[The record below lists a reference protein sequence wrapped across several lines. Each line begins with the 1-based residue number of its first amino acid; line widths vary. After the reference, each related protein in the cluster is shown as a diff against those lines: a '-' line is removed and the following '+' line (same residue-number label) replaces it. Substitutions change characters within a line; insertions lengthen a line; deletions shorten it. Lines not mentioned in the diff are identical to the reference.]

1 MNDSTDTSSN
11 SEPETRREIAASPPA
26 TGGNRTVEL
35 QGSRA
40 PTRNSELHGSKRIS
54 SANHKATTSAK
65 IRNEEQGKVL
75 AIKKKASKDNVP
87 TNKDGI
93 FEQVMRSREQRLADG
108 QALRETV
115 PRASHAVW
123 KRPDKRRDPIDILKA
138 SNRGRLP
145 ELVPV
150 RYGRMLRSPFTFLR
164 GSSGL
169 MAHDLATLPTTGL
182 RVQACGDCHL
192 LNFGLFATPERNLT
206 FDINDFD
213 ETLPAPWE
221 WDVMRLAVSFVVA
234 ARDSHLTDKQAKGAA
249 VECVRAYRVRLRECS
264 KMSPLEV
271 WYDSLDAQTI
281 VDMAPNAKIR
291 KFREEIV
298 GKAQQRIGDYLY
310 PKISGE
316 VGGRRRLIDQ
326 PPVLFHVSET
336 GFAEVVREAQVA
348 YRSSLP
354 DERRVLFDRFR
365 LEDIAIKAV
374 GIGSVGTRCFV
385 GLFFSAENHP
395 LLLQFKEACPSVL
408 EPYAGKSIYENNGQR
423 VVTGQRLMQSASDIF
438 LGWTHGREGRH
449 FYVRQL
455 RDMKMSAP
463 IEGASAA
470 QFLLY
475 AELCGRTLAHAHAKS
490 GDAATM
496 SGYLGK
502 SDTFDQ
508 AIGQFALA
516 YADQNAKDHAA
527 LVTAVKTGRIKAVV
541 EEKAEA

>member
-1 MNDSTDTSSN
+1 
-11 SEPETRREIAASPPA
+11 
-26 TGGNRTVEL
+26 
-35 QGSRA
+35 
-40 PTRNSELHGSKRIS
+40 
-54 SANHKATTSAK
+54 
-65 IRNEEQGKVL
+65 
-75 AIKKKASKDNVP
+75 
-87 TNKDGI
+87 
-93 FEQVMRSREQRLADG
+93 MRSREQRLADG
-108 QALRETV
+108 HALRDTV
-115 PRASHAVW
+115 PRTSHADW

-138 SNRGRLP
+138 SNRGRLRQ
-145 ELVPV
+145 LVPI

-164 GSSGL
+164 GSAGL
-169 MAHDLATLPTTGL
+169 MAHDLATTPTTGI

-192 LNFGLFATPERNLT
+192 LNFGLFATPERNLI

-221 WDVMRLAVSFVVA
+221 WDVMRLAVSFVVG
-234 ARDSHLTDKQAKGAA
+234 ARDNHLTDRQAKAAA

-264 KMSPLEV
+264 QMSPLEV
-271 WYDSLDAQTI
+271 WYDRLDARTI
-281 VDMAPNAKIR
+281 VDMAPDAKTR

-298 GKAQQRIGDYLY
+298 AKAQQRIGDYLY

-326 PPVLFHVSET
+326 PPVLFHVSAK
-336 GFAEVVREAQVA
+336 GFATIVREALVA

-354 DERRVLFDRFR
+354 DERRVLFDRYR
-365 LEDIAIKAV
+365 MEDIAIKAV

-395 LLLQFKEACPSVL
+395 MLLQFKQACPSVL
-408 EPYAGKSIYENNGQR
+408 EPYAGKSRYENNGQR
-423 VVTGQRLMQSASDIF
+423 VVAGQRLMQSASDIF
-438 LGWTHGREGRH
+438 LGWTHGRLGRH

-470 QFLLY
+470 QHYLY

-490 GDAATM
+490 GDSALI

-508 AIGQFALA
+508 TIGEFAMA
-516 YADQNAKDHAA
+516 YADKNEKDHAA
-527 LVTAVKTGRIKAVV
+527 LVAAVKAGRIKAVV
-541 EEKAEA
+541 EEEEEA